1 MKRVHVELTQE
12 DIDQGIPRD
21 CGNCPVARAIERAMG
36 VSCKVEVEA
45 NRLDVYDGETWWTPL
60 PAMVET
66 FVDNFDNVNQRVLCE
81 PFTFDLELRRWDEGV
96 EPA

>member
-12 DIDQGIPRD
+12 DIDHGKPES
-21 CGNCPVARAIERAMG
+21 CSECPVARAVARAMG
-36 VSCKVEVEA
+36 VVCVVHVDCQIAVS
-45 NRLDVYDGETWWTPL
+45 DGDTWWTPL
-60 PAMVET
+60 PAVVET

-81 PFTFDLELRRWDEGV
+81 PFAFDLELLRWDEGV